1 MKKILILTISLIG
14 TLSLTGCDGGQVG
27 VGNFGCVGNT
37 TSVACNGSVAYRK
50 TWKSSDG
57 SFDASLAKI
66 NLSQSNVS
74 LVATSGTLLLS
85 IKNTS
90 GSVVASSVF
99 NWYSVGDYIYPSAK
113 SSMTN
118 WVNANLQNDYVI
130 DFDISGIE
138 TDGQLGNNTL
148 TAIFEYDGL
157 TIGASDSFYLNNAD
171 INRF

>member
-1 MKKILILTISLIG
+1 LG
-14 TLSLTGCDGGQVG
+14 TLSLTGCDGGEVG

-37 TSVACNGSVAYRK
+37 TSYGCNAEAVYRK
-50 TWKSSDG
+50 TWKSSEG
-57 SFDASLAKI
+57 SFDASLARI

-74 LVATSGTLLLS
+74 LVATSGTLVLS
-85 IKNTS
+85 IKNPS

-113 SSMTN
+113 TTMSN
-118 WVNANLQNDYVI
+118 WVNTYLQNDYVI

-138 TDGQLGNNTL
+138 TDGQLGNNIL

-157 TIGASDSFYLNNAD
+157 SIGASNSFYLNNAD